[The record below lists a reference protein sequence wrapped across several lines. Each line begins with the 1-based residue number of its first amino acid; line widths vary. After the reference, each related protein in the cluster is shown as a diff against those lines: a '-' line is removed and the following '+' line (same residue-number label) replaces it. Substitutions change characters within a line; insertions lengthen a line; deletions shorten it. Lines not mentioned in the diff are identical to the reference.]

1 MDNETTNISR
11 RSFLQ
16 KSSAAGAGVT
26 AFQIIRPELVRGA
39 GKEMLKA
46 GLVGCGGRGT
56 QAVMDMMTGT
66 ENVQLVAMGDIF
78 EDKLESSLTKI
89 RTNPAMAKF
98 QDRLK
103 IDPEHHFVGFDAYK
117 KVLASDIDIVM
128 LATPPG
134 YRPMH
139 FEAAVEAKKHVFCEK
154 PFGTDPVNLRRFMAA
169 AKKSEE
175 LKLTVKSGA
184 QRRSQAWYLDELK
197 RLKSGELGDI
207 VAMNAYWV
215 GSPVLNFN
223 SPMFPNH
230 KRDPRWSDME
240 FQHRNWYSF
249 VWVSGD
255 QIVEQHL
262 HNIDV
267 CNWFMGTHP
276 TEVVASG
283 GAAWR
288 PREEEYGNIYDHL
301 SADFVYPN
309 GVHMASYCRQYP
321 GREMAQNVSE
331 RIVCSKGAINSASLR
346 GGGAAV
352 DPYVQE
358 HTDMMASILGKGP
371 YINEA
376 MTVAESTMTCLMGR
390 EAAYSGQKV
399 TWDMMMNS
407 KLDLLPKSFDYKDK
421 VPVPPLPVPGVYKFV

>member
-1 MDNETTNISR
+1 MEKKSVSR
-11 RSFLQ
+11 RSFLT
-16 KSSAAGAGVT
+16 SSAATAS
-26 AFQIIRPELVRGA
+26 AFQIIRPELVRGQGNA
-39 GKEMLKA
+39 KLRA

-56 QAVMDMMTGT
+56 QAIQNVLTGT
-66 ENVQLVAMGDIF
+66 DNIEIVALADIF
-78 EDKLESSLTKI
+78 EDRLTDCLRKSKAL
-89 RTNPAMAKF
+89 R
-98 QDRLK
+98 
-103 IDPEHHFVGFDAYK
+103 PELANRVKVDAEHQFTGFDAYK
-117 KVLASDIDIVM
+117 KVIESVDIVM
-128 LATPPG
+128 LATYPA

-139 FEAAVEAKKHVFCEK
+139 FEAAIEAKKHVFCEK
-154 PFGTDPVNLRRFMAA
+154 PFATDGVGIRRFMAA

-184 QRRSQAWYLDELK
+184 QRRSQASYLEQLK
-197 RLKSGELGDI
+197 RLKDGELGDI
-207 VAMNAYWV
+207 VHMNAYWV

-223 SPMFPNH
+223 NAALFPNR
-230 KRDPRWSDME
+230 KRDPKWGDLE

-249 VWVSGD
+249 VWISGD

-267 CNWFMGTHP
+267 CNWFKGQHP
-276 TEVVASG
+276 VEAVATG

-288 PREEEYGNIYDHL
+288 PREEEYGNIYDHVA
-301 SADFVYPN
+301 ADFVYPD
-309 GVHMASYCRQYP
+309 GVHMSSYCRQYP
-321 GREMAQNVSE
+321 QGSAQNVSE
-331 RIVCSKGAINSASLR
+331 RIVCSKGVIDSTR
-346 GGGAAV
+346 MPGRPAV

-376 MTVAESTMTCLMGR
+376 MAVAESTMTCLMGR

-407 KLDLLPKSFDYKDK
+407 KQDLLPKTFDYKAAF
-421 VPVPPLPVPGVYKFV
+421 PVTPLPVPGVYKFV

>member
-1 MDNETTNISR
+1 MESSSVSR
-11 RSFLQ
+11 RSFLT
-16 KSSAAGAGVT
+16 SSVAGAT
-26 AFQIIRPELVRGA
+26 AFQIVKPELVRGA
-39 GKEMLKA
+39 GNEKLKA

-56 QAVMDMMTGT
+56 AAIQNILNGT
-66 ENVQLVAMGDIF
+66 DNVEIVALGDVF
-78 EDKLESSLTKI
+78 EDRLEDCLRKSKALK
-89 RTNPAMAKF
+89 PEFA
-98 QDRLK
+98 DRVK
-103 IDPEHHFVGFDAYK
+103 VDPEHHFVGFDAYK
-117 KVLASDIDIVM
+117 KVIESVDIVM
-128 LATPPG
+128 LATYPA

-139 FEAAVEAKKHVFCEK
+139 FEAAVEAKKHIFCEK

-184 QRRSQAWYLDELK
+184 QRRSQAWYLDEYK
-197 RLKSGELGDI
+197 RLKNGERGEI
-207 VAMNAYWV
+207 VAMNANWV
-215 GSPVLNFN
+215 GTPVLNFN

-230 KRDPRWSDME
+230 KRDPKWGDME

-276 TEVVASG
+276 VEVVASG

-331 RIVCSKGAINSASLR
+331 RIACSKGVIDSMTLR
-346 GGGAAV
+346 GGRIAV

-371 YINEA
+371 YINESMA
-376 MTVAESTMTCLMGR
+376 VAESTMTCLMGR

-421 VPVPPLPVPGVYKFV
+421 VPVPPLPVPGVYKFI

>member
-1 MDNETTNISR
+1 MQNHVSR
-11 RSFLQ
+11 RSFLT
-16 KSSAAGAGVT
+16 STVAGAT
-26 AFQIIRPELVRGA
+26 AFQIVKPELVRGA
-39 GKEMLKA
+39 GNEKLKA

-56 QAVMDMMTGT
+56 QAIQNILTGCD
-66 ENVQLVAMGDIF
+66 NVEIVALADVF
-78 EDKLESSLTKI
+78 EDRLEDCLRKSKALP
-89 RTNPAMAKF
+89 PALS
-98 QDRLK
+98 DRVK
-103 IDPEHHFVGFDAYK
+103 VDPEHHFIGFDAYK
-117 KVLASDIDIVM
+117 KVIESVDIVM
-128 LATPPG
+128 LATYPA

-154 PFGTDPVNLRRFMAA
+154 PFSTDPVNLRRFMAA

-184 QRRSQAWYLDELK
+184 QRRSQAWYLDK
-197 RLKSGELGDI
+197 HQRMKNGDFGDI
-207 VAMNAYWV
+207 VALNANWV

-223 SPMFPNH
+223 SALFPNH
-230 KRDPRWSDME
+230 KRDPKWGDME

-249 VWVSGD
+249 VWICGD

-276 TEVVASG
+276 VEVVASG

-288 PREEEYGNIYDHL
+288 PREEEYGNIFDHL
-301 SADFVYPN
+301 HADFVYPN
-309 GVHMASYCRQYP
+309 GVHMSSHCRQFRNP
-321 GREMAQNVSE
+321 AAQNVSE
-331 RIVCSKGAINSASLR
+331 RIVGTKGVIDSADLR
-346 GGGAAV
+346 GVRQAV

-358 HTDMMASILGKGP
+358 HTDMMNSILGKGP
-371 YINEA
+371 YLNEA
-376 MTVAESTMTCLMGR
+376 MAVAESTMTCIMGR

-407 KLDLLPKSFDYKDK
+407 QLDLLPKTFDYKEA
-421 VPVPPLPVPGVYKFV
+421 VPVPPLPVPGVYRFV